1 MICVYGMMKG
11 LIPLG
16 SRDGY
21 EWEMYLN
28 GKVTRNVVL
37 SLAGE
42 EKRKHV
48 LTRKCTWTGNLR
60 R

>member
-1 MICVYGMMKG
+1 MICVFGILKE

-21 EWEMYLN
+21 EWEIYVN
-28 GKVTRNVVL
+28 GMVARTVVL
-37 SLAGE
+37 SLAGA

-48 LTRKCTWTGNLR
+48 VNGNCTALGLEA
-60 R
+60 

>member
-1 MICVYGMMKG
+1 MICVYGIMKE

-21 EWEMYLN
+21 EWEIYLN
-28 GKVTRNVVL
+28 GKVTRNVAL
-37 SLAGE
+37 SLAGA
-42 EKRKHV
+42 EKRKHIV
-48 LTRKCTWTGNLR
+48 SRKYTYTGNLR

>member
-21 EWEMYLN
+21 EWEIYLN
-28 GKVTRNVVL
+28 GKVTRTVAL
-37 SLAGE
+37 SLAGAG
-42 EKRKHV
+42 KRKHV
-48 LTRKCTWTGNLR
+48 ESRNVLGLET
-60 R
+60 